1 MNAKVHHE
9 LATSL
14 LMAVMARGAAIDFLL
29 ASEEPA
35 NRCLTRHDVL
45 REDVTPDRDETLS
58 VPLVRGLLRG
68 QKRDG
73 GFGGHAYQKWGGA
86 HWRLVSL
93 VELGV
98 PPDDRLRLPPAPSYW
113 LTSDGHRGGL
123 AGQQRRGRRLGR
135 TRAERDDHAERCPH
149 PQGRGPA
156 GHLS

>member
-1 MNAKVHHE
+1 MNAIVHHE

-58 VPLVRGLLRG
+58 GPLVRGLLRG

-98 PPDDRLRLPPAPSYW
+98 PPDDRLRLPPAPSS
-113 LTSDGHRGGL
+113 TG
-123 AGQQRRGRRLGR
+123 
-135 TRAERDDHAERCPH
+135 
-149 PQGRGPA
+149 
-156 GHLS
+156 